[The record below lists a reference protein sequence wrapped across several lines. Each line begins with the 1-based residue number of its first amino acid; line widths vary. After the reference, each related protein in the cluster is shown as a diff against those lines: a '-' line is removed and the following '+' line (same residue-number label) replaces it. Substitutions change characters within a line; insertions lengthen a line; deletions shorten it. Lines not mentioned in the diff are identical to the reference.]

1 MFTHLLVTL
10 DGSPRAESVL
20 PHATS
25 IASSM
30 GAEITLLR
38 IVDAVSAD
46 WSERGAL
53 GPSQL
58 EAASRTAFT
67 EQARAYL
74 DRVAVPIRQH
84 GVIVNV
90 LVRQGIAARQIV
102 AAAKDI
108 EADAIAMTTHSRRGL
123 NRLMFG
129 SVAEE
134 VLHATKIPVILVPAA

>member
-10 DGSPRAESVL
+10 DGSPRAEAVI
-20 PHATS
+20 PHSLAIATS
-25 IASSM
+25 M
-30 GAEITLLR
+30 HAELTLLR

-53 GPSQL
+53 GPGQL
-58 EAASRTAFT
+58 EAASRNAFT

-74 DRVAVPIRQH
+74 ERTAAPLRQR

-90 LVRQGIAARQIV
+90 LVRQGTAARQIV
-102 AAAKDI
+102 AAARDI
-108 EADAIAMTTHSRRGL
+108 EADGIAMATHSRHGL
-123 NRLMFG
+123 NRLVFG

-134 VLHATKIPVILVPAA
+134 VLHAAKVPVILVPAT